1 VTARVTS
8 VPVAFDC
15 ACGIRW
21 FSPPEIACP
30 RCGSDVA
37 STPDPVVWSVGQIPD
52 TSVFL
57 SGHLRNDE
65 RFMELVGSGIEVFV
79 DVAGSAPY
87 VWRPDE
93 DAVRHFGVRYVRID
107 GVEDI
112 NVDLPDFA
120 FDAAAAAL
128 DEARHGVSTLLFC
141 AAGLKRSPHLLY
153 GVLRSWDY
161 GAKPAWDA
169 VVSARPFVDP
179 WGPYLAAAERWLEAR
194 NGYGA

>member
-1 VTARVTS
+1 M
-8 VPVAFDC
+8 PVAFDC
-15 ACGIRW
+15 ACGTRW

-30 RCGSDVA
+30 RCGPDVA

-52 TSVFL
+52 TAVFL

-93 DAVRHFGVRYVRID
+93 EAVASSGARYVRID
-107 GVEDI
+107 GVEDNNI
-112 NVDLPDFA
+112 DIPDFA
-120 FDAAAAAL
+120 FGAVAAAL
-128 DEARHGVSTLLFC
+128 ADARQGVRTLVFC

-153 GVLRSWDY
+153 VVLRSWGY
-161 GAKPAWDA
+161 GTTSAWDA
-169 VVSARPFVDP
+169 VIAARPFVDP
-179 WGPYLAAAERWLEAR
+179 WERYLAAAERWLAAR
-194 NGYGA
+194 SEPGELVVS

>member
-1 VTARVTS
+1 M
-8 VPVAFDC
+8 PVAFDC
-15 ACGIRW
+15 ACGSRW
-21 FSPPEIACP
+21 WSPPEIACP
-30 RCGSDVA
+30 RCGPDVA

-93 DAVRHFGVRYVRID
+93 EAVASSGARYVRID
-107 GVEDI
+107 GVEDNNI
-112 NVDLPDFA
+112 DIPDFA
-120 FDAAAAAL
+120 FDAVAAAL
-128 DEARHGVSTLLFC
+128 ADARQGVRTLVFC

-153 GVLRSWDY
+153 GVLRSWGY
-161 GAKPAWDA
+161 GTTSAWDA
-169 VVSARPFVDP
+169 VIAARPFVDP
-179 WGPYLAAAERWLEAR
+179 WERYLAAAERWLAAR
-194 NGYGA
+194 SEPGELVVP